1 MKTGNIKDRAFLRP
15 VFMMASFELAFL
27 VIQFL
32 VGMYVNLFVTL
43 PHPLSFLGMMGFMG
57 VYSGFAFIMVHMMIG
72 ILVGLTSI
80 GILFVSLFSGRF
92 NMSILSLS
100 LLLSIILAG
109 VNGLFFVF
117 DGQNNINSYLMSIG
131 FILAVIFDVM
141 IISNSKPDVNF
152 AVSSRHLN

>member
-1 MKTGNIKDRAFLRP
+1 
-15 VFMMASFELAFL
+15 MMASFELAFL

-43 PHPLSFLGMMGFMG
+43 PHTLSFLGMMGFVG
-57 VYSGFAFIMVHMMIG
+57 IYSGFAFVMVHMMLG

-80 GILFVSLFSGRF
+80 GILFASAFSGKF
-92 NMSILSLS
+92 NKSILPIL

-109 VNGLFFVF
+109 VNGLFFIF
-117 DGQNNINSYLMSIG
+117 DGQNNINSYLMSMG

-141 IISNSKPDVNF
+141 IISDSKPKINIPTGGTSVN
-152 AVSSRHLN
+152 

>member
-1 MKTGNIKDRAFLRP
+1 MKTGNIKDSGFLRP
-15 VFMMASFELAFL
+15 VFMMASFELVFL

-32 VGMYVNLFVTL
+32 VGMYVNLFVAL
-43 PHPLSFLGMMGFMG
+43 PHSLSFLGMMGFMG
-57 VYSGFAFIMVHMMIG
+57 VYSGFAFVMVHMMIG

-92 NMSILSLS
+92 NMSILSIS

-141 IISNSKPDVNF
+141 IISNSKQKISVSASGASVN
-152 AVSSRHLN
+152 

>member
-1 MKTGNIKDRAFLRP
+1 MKTGNIKDRGFLKP

-43 PHPLSFLGMMGFMG
+43 PNPLSFLGMMGFMG
-57 VYSGFAFIMVHMMIG
+57 VYSGFAFVMLHMMIG

-80 GILFVSLFSGRF
+80 GILFVSFFSGRF

-100 LLLSIILAG
+100 LLLSIIFAG

-141 IISNSKPDVNF
+141 IISNSKQKISINASIAP
-152 AVSSRHLN
+152 

>member
-1 MKTGNIKDRAFLRP
+1 
-15 VFMMASFELAFL
+15 
-27 VIQFL
+27 
-32 VGMYVNLFVTL
+32 
-43 PHPLSFLGMMGFMG
+43 
-57 VYSGFAFIMVHMMIG
+57 MVHMMIG

-117 DGQNNINSYLMSIG
+117 YGENNINSYLMSIG

-141 IISNSKPDVNF
+141 IISNSKQKTSISASGASVN
-152 AVSSRHLN
+152 

>member
-1 MKTGNIKDRAFLRP
+1 MKTGNIKDRASLRP
-15 VFMMASFELAFL
+15 VFIMASFELAFL

-57 VYSGFAFIMVHMMIG
+57 VYSGFTFVMVHMMIG

-92 NMSILSLS
+92 NMSILSIS

-141 IISNSKPDVNF
+141 IISNSKQKTSISASGASVN
-152 AVSSRHLN
+152 

>member
-1 MKTGNIKDRAFLRP
+1 MKTGNIKDKVFLRP
-15 VFMMASFELAFL
+15 LFMMASFELAFL

-43 PHPLSFLGMMGFMG
+43 PQPLSFLGMMGFMG
-57 VYSGFAFIMVHMMIG
+57 AYSGFAFVMVHMMIG

-92 NMSILSLS
+92 NMSILSIS

-117 DGQNNINSYLMSIG
+117 YGQNNLNSYLMSIG

-141 IISNSKPDVNF
+141 IISDSKQKIIIPTSSTSVN
-152 AVSSRHLN
+152 

>member
-1 MKTGNIKDRAFLRP
+1 MLFWPSKTKKSP
-15 VFMMASFELAFL
+15 
-27 VIQFL
+27 
-32 VGMYVNLFVTL
+32 
-43 PHPLSFLGMMGFMG
+43 FLGMMGFMG
-57 VYSGFAFIMVHMMIG
+57 VYSGFVFVMVHMMIG

-92 NMSILSLS
+92 NMSILSIS

-141 IISNSKPDVNF
+141 IISNSKQKISVSASGASVN
-152 AVSSRHLN
+152 

>member
-141 IISNSKPDVNF
+141 IISKSKPDVNF

>member
-1 MKTGNIKDRAFLRP
+1 MYLYSAEDSISGFILNHNVIKILYGKEITPYQKF
-15 VFMMASFELAFL
+15 
-27 VIQFL
+27 
-32 VGMYVNLFVTL
+32 LFVAL
-43 PHPLSFLGMMGFMG
+43 PHSLSFLGMMGFMG
-57 VYSGFAFIMVHMMIG
+57 VYSGFAFVMLHMMIG

-141 IISNSKPDVNF
+141 IISNSKQKISVSASGASVN
-152 AVSSRHLN
+152 

>member
-1 MKTGNIKDRAFLRP
+1 MKTGNIKDSGFLRP
-15 VFMMASFELAFL
+15 VFMMASFELVFL

-32 VGMYVNLFVTL
+32 VGMYVNLFVAL
-43 PHPLSFLGMMGFMG
+43 PHSLSFLGMMGFMG
-57 VYSGFAFIMVHMMIG
+57 VYSGFAFVMVHMMIG

-141 IISNSKPDVNF
+141 IISNSKSEWNF
-152 AVSSRHLN
+152 AVSNTHVN

>member
-1 MKTGNIKDRAFLRP
+1 MKTGNIEDSGFLRP
-15 VFMMASFELAFL
+15 VFMMASFELVFL

-32 VGMYVNLFVTL
+32 VGMYVNLFVAL
-43 PHPLSFLGMMGFMG
+43 PHSLSFLGMMGFMG
-57 VYSGFAFIMVHMMIG
+57 VYSGFAFVMVHMMIG

-92 NMSILSLS
+92 NMSILSIS

-141 IISNSKPDVNF
+141 IISNSKQKISVSASGASVN
-152 AVSSRHLN
+152 

>member
-1 MKTGNIKDRAFLRP
+1 MKTGNIKDKVFLRP
-15 VFMMASFELAFL
+15 LFMMASFELAFL

-32 VGMYVNLFVTL
+32 VGMYVNLFVAL
-43 PHPLSFLGMMGFMG
+43 PHSLSFLGMMGFMG
-57 VYSGFAFIMVHMMIG
+57 VYSGFAFVMVHMMIG

-92 NMSILSLS
+92 NMSILSIS

-141 IISNSKPDVNF
+141 IISNSKQKISVSASSASVN
-152 AVSSRHLN
+152 